1 MDIIVYMSWNK
12 NKEISEQFN
21 LYYEN
26 NSKELIQQ
34 GILKRRQYG
43 IGVAI
48 VNIDI
53 DVEITYIMINDIP
66 NTMVELK
73 ELILNDLLIFFFLL
87 KTLRQLLYQAQKLIF
102 LYFSE
107 LLL

>member
-73 ELILNDLLIFFFLL
+73 ELILNDQKSDVSLYFLL
-87 KTLRQLLYQAQKLIF
+87 CNNNGSQLFVHELI
-102 LYFSE
+102 
-107 LLL
+107 